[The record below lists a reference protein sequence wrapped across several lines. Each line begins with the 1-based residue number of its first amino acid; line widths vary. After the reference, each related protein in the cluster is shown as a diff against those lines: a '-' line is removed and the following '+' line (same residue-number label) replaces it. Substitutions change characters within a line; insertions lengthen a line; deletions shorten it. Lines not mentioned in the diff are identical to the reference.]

1 MIRTIL
7 VTSLFLSIAFTSS
20 AQNTNIPV
28 VEFNQLEPFL
38 HKQND
43 TTYLINF
50 WASWCV
56 PCLEEMPALE
66 KIKEKYQSQKFK
78 ILLVSLDQPDQVG
91 SRLLPAIKR
100 LNITSDVILL
110 DDPDFNSWISKVNP
124 NWEGAIPATLIY
136 NNSNRKFYNKS
147 FEFYELDS
155 IINQK
160 FIRYEKVN

>member
-124 NWEGAIPATLIY
+124 DWEGAIPATLIY